1 MPDQKTKKESLKT
14 NKEAFYWNA
23 LIQNAGDAI
32 ISLDKDNKIVEWN
45 KAAEKIFGYTKDD
58 ALGKNVD
65 RLIGGKNIDEAQRVT
80 QRSFRKGSRI
90 FIDDTV
96 RYAKGGIP
104 VEVSI
109 SASSIFHKKMLLGSV
124 AVYREISE
132 WKRKSEEITHINR
145 LLRTVSDINQLII
158 QESGPTLVLRE
169 ACRLLKKEGDYK
181 NAQAVLLDEKS
192 KPSQFF
198 GFKGKRL
205 PPCAKKV
212 LKTQKFLLV
221 EDVSKSAFCKDCS
234 KYNSGWGIC
243 LPLKHNKNLYG
254 LLIIGN
260 ETPSFNLQQELKL
273 LKEIASDLGFF
284 FNSIIEEKNR
294 KKAEDEVNALMEY
307 NKTIVMNLGEGIL
320 IEDSKGI
327 ITFVNPSLEK
337 ILGYKAKE
345 LLGKHWEKI
354 IPKTNYVDIQ
364 SKTISRKITQAEK
377 YEARLLS
384 KSKKV
389 IPVLVTA
396 QSLFK
401 AGKFEGVLSAFTDIS
416 ELVIARKE
424 SQAADKAKSEFLAN
438 MSHEIRTPMN
448 GIIGMAELA
457 LGTKLTKEQFGYIEA
472 LKDSAESL
480 MTIIN
485 DILDFSK
492 IEARKIEIETIN
504 FSLRDSIGDIV
515 SALALQ
521 AHKKGLELLYHIQ
534 PDIPDDLKG
543 DPGRLRQVILNLI
556 SNAVKFTQKGEVSVS
571 VKEESRDEKQI
582 VLHFI
587 VKDTGIGISADKQ
600 KAVFL
605 SFTQADGSTTRRHGG
620 TGLGLSISAQL
631 VGLMGG
637 RIWLES
643 KAGKGS
649 KFHFTVKLD
658 IQKETKKK
666 YVPVEIFDLKNLP
679 VLVVDDNATNRLLL
693 KEMLVNWQ
701 MKPLLT
707 SGGKSALRILKR
719 ANNTGK
725 PFALAIIDSQM
736 PEMDGF
742 ELAQSIKSNSDLT
755 ATRIMML
762 TSAGMRGD
770 ATRCRRLGILAYLTK
785 PVKQSELLNTIMLVL
800 GKDSTEEK
808 KGVLITKYS
817 IRESQKRL
825 NILIVEDNIIN
836 QKVAAHILQK
846 FGNTVFLANNGIEAI
861 QALKKKEF
869 DLILMDIQMP
879 KMDGLEATKKIRKEE
894 ENTGKHIPIIALT
907 AHAMQGDKER
917 CLDAGMDDYISKP
930 LKSEELFE
938 AIDRVIITPSS

>member
-1 MPDQKTKKESLKT
+1 
-14 NKEAFYWNA
+14 
-23 LIQNAGDAI
+23 
-32 ISLDKDNKIVEWN
+32 
-45 KAAEKIFGYTKDD
+45 
-58 ALGKNVD
+58 
-65 RLIGGKNIDEAQRVT
+65 
-80 QRSFRKGSRI
+80 
-90 FIDDTV
+90 
-96 RYAKGGIP
+96 
-104 VEVSI
+104 
-109 SASSIFHKKMLLGSV
+109 
-124 AVYREISE
+124 
-132 WKRKSEEITHINR
+132 
-145 LLRTVSDINQLII
+145 
-158 QESGPTLVLRE
+158 
-169 ACRLLKKEGDYK
+169 
-181 NAQAVLLDEKS
+181 
-192 KPSQFF
+192 
-198 GFKGKRL
+198 
-205 PPCAKKV
+205 
-212 LKTQKFLLV
+212 
-221 EDVSKSAFCKDCS
+221 
-234 KYNSGWGIC
+234 
-243 LPLKHNKNLYG
+243 
-254 LLIIGN
+254 
-260 ETPSFNLQQELKL
+260 
-273 LKEIASDLGFF
+273 
-284 FNSIIEEKNR
+284 
-294 KKAEDEVNALMEY
+294 
-307 NKTIVMNLGEGIL
+307 
-320 IEDSKGI
+320 
-327 ITFVNPSLEK
+327 
-337 ILGYKAKE
+337 
-345 LLGKHWEKI
+345 
-354 IPKTNYVDIQ
+354 
-364 SKTISRKITQAEK
+364 
-377 YEARLLS
+377 
-384 KSKKV
+384 
-389 IPVLVTA
+389 
-396 QSLFK
+396 
-401 AGKFEGVLSAFTDIS
+401 
-416 ELVIARKE
+416 
-424 SQAADKAKSEFLAN
+424 
-438 MSHEIRTPMN
+438 
-448 GIIGMAELA
+448 
-457 LGTKLTKEQFGYIEA
+457 
-472 LKDSAESL
+472 

-492 IEARKIEIETIN
+492 IEARKIEIETIS

-534 PDIPDDLKG
+534 PDIPDDLEG

-571 VKEESRDEKQI
+571 VKEESIDEKQI

-587 VKDTGIGISADKQ
+587 VKDTGVGISADKQ

-605 SFTQADGSTTRRHGG
+605 SFTQADGSTTRRYGG

-637 RIWLES
+637 RTWLES

-649 KFHFTVKLD
+649 KFHFTVKLG

-693 KEMLVNWQ
+693 KEMLVNWR
-701 MKPLLT
+701 MKPSLT
-707 SGGKSALRILKR
+707 SGGKSALKILKR
-719 ANNTGK
+719 ANKTGK

-770 ATRCRRLGILAYLTK
+770 ASRCRRLGILAYLTK

-800 GKDSTEEK
+800 SKDSTEEK
-808 KGVLITKYS
+808 KGILITKYS

-846 FGNTVFLANNGIEAI
+846 FGNSVFLANNGIEAI

-879 KMDGLEATKKIRKEE
+879 KMDGLEATKKIRKKE

>member
-1 MPDQKTKKESLKT
+1 MSDLKTKKESSRT

-32 ISLDKDNKIVEWN
+32 ISMDKDNKIVEWN
-45 KAAEKIFGYTKDD
+45 KAAE
-58 ALGKNVD
+58 N
-65 RLIGGKNIDEAQRVT
+65 GGKKIDEAQRVT
-80 QRSFRKGSRI
+80 QRSLRKGSRI
-90 FIDDTV
+90 FINDTV
-96 RYAKGGIP
+96 RYAKSGIP

-109 SASSIFHKKMLLGSV
+109 STSSIFHKKILLGSV
-124 AVYREISE
+124 AVYRNISE
-132 WKRKSEEITHINR
+132 WKRNIEETTHINR
-145 LLRTVSDINQLII
+145 LLRTVNDINQLII
-158 QESGPTLVLRE
+158 QESDPALVLRE

-181 NAQAVLLDEKS
+181 YAHAALLDEKN

-205 PPCAKKV
+205 PPCTKKV
-212 LKTQKFLLV
+212 LETQNSLLIA
-221 EDVSKSAFCKDCS
+221 DVSKSSYCKDCS
-234 KYNSGWGIC
+234 KYNSGWCIC
-243 LPLKHNKNLYG
+243 LPLKHKKNLCG

-260 ETPSFNLQQELKL
+260 KTPSINLQQELKL
-273 LKEIASDLGFF
+273 LKEIAGNLGFF
-284 FNSIIEEKNR
+284 FNGIIEEKKR
-294 KKAEDEVNALMEY
+294 KKAGDEVKALMEY

-337 ILGYKAKE
+337 ILGYKAAE
-345 LLGKHWEKI
+345 LLGKHWKKI
-354 IPKTNYVDIQ
+354 VPKTNYMDIQ
-364 SKTISRKITQAEK
+364 SKTLSRKIIQAEK
-377 YEARLLS
+377 YEAHLLS

-401 AGKFEGVLSAFTDIS
+401 ARKFEGVLSAFTDIS
-416 ELVIARKE
+416 ELLIARKE
-424 SQAADKAKSEFLAN
+424 AQAADDAKSEFLAN

-448 GIIGMAELA
+448 GIMGMAELA
-457 LGTKLTKEQFGYIEA
+457 LGTKLTNEQFGYIEA
-472 LKDSAESL
+472 VKDSAEFL

-504 FSLRDSIGDIV
+504 FSLRDFIGNIV
-515 SALALQ
+515 SVLALQ
-521 AHKKGLELLYHIQ
+521 AHKKKLELFYHIQ
-534 PDIPDDLKG
+534 PDIPDNLKG
-543 DPGRLRQVILNLI
+543 DPGRLRQVVLNLI

-582 VLHFI
+582 GLHFI
-587 VKDTGIGISADKQ
+587 IKDSGIGISPDKQ
-600 KAVFL
+600 KTVFS
-605 SFTQADGSTTRRHGG
+605 SFTQADGSTTRRYGG

-631 VGLMGG
+631 VALLGG

-649 KFHFTVKLD
+649 KFHFTAKLG

-666 YVPVEIFDLKNLP
+666 HVPVEKFDLNNLP
-679 VLVVDDNATNRLLL
+679 VLVVDDNATNRFLLE
-693 KEMLVNWQ
+693 EMLVTWR
-701 MKPLLT
+701 MKPTLT
-707 SGGKSALRILKR
+707 SSGKSALIILKR
-719 ANNTGK
+719 ASNSGK
-725 PFALAIIDSQM
+725 PFPLAIIDSQM
-736 PEMDGF
+736 PEMSGF
-742 ELAQSIKSNSDLT
+742 ELAHSIKSNSDLT
-755 ATRIMML
+755 ATRIMMI
-762 TSAGMRGD
+762 TSAGTRGD
-770 ATRCRRLGILAYLTK
+770 ATRCLRLGILAYLTK
-785 PVKQSELLNTIMLVL
+785 PVKQIEVLNTIMLVL
-800 GKDSTEEK
+800 SKDRTKEI
-808 KGVLITKYS
+808 KGTLITKYS

-846 FGNTVFLANNGIEAI
+846 FGNSVYLANNGIEAI
-861 QALKKKEF
+861 QALKKKEI

-879 KMDGLEATKKIRKEE
+879 KMDGLKATKKIREEE

-907 AHAMQGDKER
+907 AHAMQRDKER
-917 CLDAGMDDYISKP
+917 CLNAGMDDYISKP
-930 LKSEELFE
+930 LKYEELFE